1 MKYFNISTEEL
12 ISTGAIHTAK
22 EIYEQ
27 PWVWNHTYAKLAKEQ
42 KELSSFWNSAL
53 KNSREIIL
61 TGAGTSAYIG
71 YSLEGTF
78 QRHTGITTVSVPTT
92 HLVTHPEDYL
102 SADGPI
108 LVISFARSGNSP
120 ESVAAVR
127 LVDRICKDCYHLVI
141 TCDKDGQLANYKSGN
156 KKYTFVLPPESNDK
170 SLAMTSSY
178 TSMLLTGL
186 LLARLGELNT
196 LEEQVSLLS
205 KYGRTVLDEHIA
217 TLKEIAEL
225 NFERAV
231 FLGSG
236 PLFGTATE
244 SHLKLQELT
253 DGQIICKSDSFLA
266 FRHGPKAVVNEKCI
280 VIFLFSNRETVQR
293 YERDLVRSMQKGK
306 KAMRLIG
313 VSERPLAGITLDK
326 EICFAETQSG
336 IDEDFLAVCSVLPAQ
351 ILGLFKSLE
360 LGLKPDNP
368 SVSGAISRVVEGVI
382 IYEV

>member
-1 MKYFNISTEEL
+1 MKYFNLSEEHL
-12 ISTGAIHTAK
+12 ISAGAIFTAK
-22 EIYEQ
+22 EISEQ
-27 PWVWNHTYAKLAKEQ
+27 PLTWEHTYEKLAHEQ
-42 KELSSFWNSAL
+42 KDISEFWNAAL
-53 KNSREIIL
+53 KSCRKIIL

-78 QRHTGITTVSVPTT
+78 QRHTGITAVSIPTT

-102 SADGPI
+102 SPDIPI

-120 ESVAAVR
+120 ESVAAVK
-127 LVDRICKDCYHLVI
+127 LVDRICKNCYHLVI
-141 TCDKDGQLANYKSGN
+141 TCDKDGQLANYNSTN

-186 LLARLGELNT
+186 LFARFEDINILK
-196 LEEQVSLLS
+196 EQVDYLTKFGKSVIT
-205 KYGRTVLDEHIA
+205 KYSE
-217 TLKEIAEL
+217 TLKEIAKL
-225 NFERAV
+225 DFERAV

-253 DGQIICKSDSFLA
+253 DGQIICKNDSFLA
-266 FRHGPKAVVNEKCI
+266 FRHGPKAVINEKSI
-280 VIFLFSNRETVQR
+280 LIFLFSNKESVQR

-306 KAMRLIG
+306 KAMLLIG
-313 VSERPLAGITLDK
+313 VSEEHSTGLSLDK
-326 EICFAETQSG
+326 EIYFSETKSG
-336 IDEDFLAVCSVLPAQ
+336 IDEEFLAVCSVLPAQ

-382 IYEV
+382 IYDA